1 MNVLSIAKVSARALL
16 RNKLRS
22 FLTALGIVIG
32 VGAVIA
38 MVAIGEGAKR
48 KVEETFEAMGT
59 NMLILVPGSS
69 SGSTGG
75 MRGGAGSAATL
86 TWADLAA
93 IRKEAP
99 AVALAAPALNA
110 SVVAQAEDQNW
121 TTRLTG
127 TSPEYLAIRNWN
139 VERGRLFDVSDVEA
153 SAKVVLLGQTVADHL
168 WSPGFDPVG
177 QTIRVRNT
185 PFLVI
190 GLLKKKGQ
198 SPMGQDYDDTLL
210 TPYTT
215 FQTKISAGLG
225 GYINGVIFLS
235 ATASDQTT
243 RAQSEINNLLRDRH
257 RLAPGMEDDFQVR
270 NLAEMAQAQ
279 QQGTAI
285 LTMLLAAIAAV
296 SLLVGGIGIMNIM
309 LVSVTERTREI
320 GVRLAVGARSWDVL
334 AQFLSEAL
342 ALSVAGGLLG
352 IGLGLLLAHQLAA
365 HFKWPFIVHPD
376 IVLISVGFSAL
387 VGVVFGLYPA
397 QKASRL
403 DPIEALR
410 YE

>member
-210 TPYTT
+210 TPHTT